1 MMARMALL
9 MPLGAQP
16 SSMLID
22 ATSVFE
28 LAVALYSLI
37 FTFGMI

>member
-1 MMARMALL
+1 L
-9 MPLGAQP
+9 MTLGAQP
-16 SSMLID
+16 YSILID

>member
-1 MMARMALL
+1 
-9 MPLGAQP
+9 
-16 SSMLID
+16 MLID